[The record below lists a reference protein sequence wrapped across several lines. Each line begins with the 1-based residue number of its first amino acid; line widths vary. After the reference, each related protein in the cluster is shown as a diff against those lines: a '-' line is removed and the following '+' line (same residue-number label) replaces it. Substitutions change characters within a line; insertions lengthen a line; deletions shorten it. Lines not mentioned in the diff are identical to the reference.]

1 MVNLMKHR
9 SVLDK
14 SYACLFSAFLDIP
27 MPQTSGEKQ
36 IRQTHT
42 MNSITLNNK
51 CRLRQT

>member
-1 MVNLMKHR
+1 MVKVMKHR
-9 SVLDK
+9 SVLGK